1 MFVIYRF
8 RLIGF
13 LFYVVSFSIFLILY
27 FCSNLSTLSIQ
38 EHDKADDM
46 ISVPILP
53 MVTNASV
60 NFIDIVKLE
69 LVQLG
74 NLQLFE
80 QVEVNT

>member
-1 MFVIYRF
+1 MFVIFRF

-13 LFYVVSFSIFLILY
+13 LFYVVGFSIFLILY

-38 EHDKADDM
+38 EHDKVDDK
-46 ISVPILP
+46 ISVPISP

>member
-1 MFVIYRF
+1 
-8 RLIGF
+8 
-13 LFYVVSFSIFLILY
+13 
-27 FCSNLSTLSIQ
+27 
-38 EHDKADDM
+38 M

-60 NFIDIVKLE
+60 NFIDIVKLG

>member
-1 MFVIYRF
+1 
-8 RLIGF
+8 
-13 LFYVVSFSIFLILY
+13 
-27 FCSNLSTLSIQ
+27 
-38 EHDKADDM
+38 M
-46 ISVPILP
+46 ISVPIPP